1 MTTQPRNRITVPPLP
16 REPGPAAWNALL
28 PQPPAPRVLDE
39 KRTADWVII
48 GAGFAGL
55 AAAKRLSQLRPED
68 SIVLLEAIRFAD
80 GPAGRNS
87 GFMIDLPHDL
97 TSEDYGGAV
106 ESDRAQTRANRAA
119 IDFAQAMAEEAGLSK
134 EAFNRC
140 GKINGA
146 ATEKGHSHNLDYSRH
161 LEHLGEGFDILD
173 AKAMQDLTGIDYY
186 RSGLFTP
193 GSAMIQPAL
202 YIRSL
207 ARALESNRLTLYENS
222 PVRGLVRQGTD
233 WVIQTD
239 AGQVTAPKVILGVN
253 GLINNFGFYQG
264 RLMHFF
270 TYGSMTRAL
279 SEGEVAALGGAENW
293 HLTPADPMGTTVR
306 RTTGTGGHR
315 IVVRNRFSFDPTMEV
330 PPERFDTINR
340 DHDRSFAVRF
350 PQLAGMEMEYRW
362 GGRICLSPNNVGAFG
377 EVEDGLYSA
386 CCQNALGT
394 AKGTLLG
401 MAAAEL
407 ATGHQ
412 SAYLD
417 YLLSEPA
424 PTRVPGGPFK
434 SLGATAVIK
443 WNEFRAGR
451 EF

>member
-1 MTTQPRNRITVPPLP
+1 MV
-16 REPGPAAWNALL
+16 
-28 PQPPAPRVLDE
+28 
-39 KRTADWVII
+39 I

-68 SIVLLEAIRFAD
+68 SIVVLEAIRVAD

-97 TSEDYGGAV
+97 TSEDYGGALD
-106 ESDRAQTRANRAA
+106 SDRAQTRANRAA
-119 IDFAQAMAEEAGLSK
+119 IDFAQAMAEEAGLTR

-146 ATEKGHSHNLDYSRH
+146 ATEKGHKHNLDYSGH
-161 LEHLGEGFDILD
+161 LQHLDEGFEMLD
-173 AKAMQDLTGIDYY
+173 AQAMRELTGITYY

-202 YIRSL
+202 YVRSL
-207 ARALESNRLTLYENS
+207 AEALGSNRLTIYENS
-222 PVRGLVRQGTD
+222 PVRRLERQGES
-233 WVIQTD
+233 WVVTTEN
-239 AGQVTAPKVILGVN
+239 GQVTAPKVILGVN
-253 GLINNFGFYQG
+253 GLINDFGFFEG
-264 RLMHFF
+264 RLMHFY

-279 SEGEVAALGGAENW
+279 SDDEVKALGGAENW

-306 RTTGTGGHR
+306 RTSGTGGHR
-315 IVVRNRFSFDPTMEV
+315 LVVRNRFSFDPKLEV
-330 PPERFDTINR
+330 PPARFNSINR

-350 PQLAGMEMEYRW
+350 PMLAGVEMEYRW

-407 ATGHQ
+407 ATGNR
-412 SAYLD
+412 SDYLD
-417 YLLSEPA
+417 YLLAEPT